1 MTRLICCT
9 SAKGGVGKTTIVSN
23 LAAALS
29 DFGET
34 TIALDANLT
43 TPNLALHTG
52 MHLAPRTIHNV
63 LRGEFPL
70 RYAIYSHPYGFK
82 VIPGSMK
89 LNEMMNVDIG
99 RLPEITFSLLGKA
112 KYVLID
118 SAAGLGR
125 ESISAL
131 SSSDEILIV
140 TNPTITAVADALRL
154 LRVAQKTQI
163 KTIGVVLNRVKRSSG
178 EMTKEDVESI
188 LEIPVVSEIPEDP
201 NIENAINQKKII
213 YELYPNSPAAIQIKK
228 LAAFLS
234 NRKYNPPIEKQSLLE
249 RIFRIF
255 S

>member
-1 MTRLICCT
+1 MTRLICCA
-9 SAKGGVGKTTIVSN
+9 SAKGGVGKTTLVSN

-89 LNEMMNVDIG
+89 LNEMMNVDVG
-99 RLPEITFSLLGKA
+99 KLPEITFSLLGKA
-112 KYVLID
+112 KYILID

-125 ESISAL
+125 ESMSAL
-131 SSSDEILIV
+131 SSTDEILLV
-140 TNPTITAVADALRL
+140 TNPTLTAVADALRL
-154 LRVAQKTQI
+154 LKIAERTQI
-163 KTIGVVLNRVKRSSG
+163 KIIGIVLNRVKKSNL
-178 EMTKEDVESI
+178 ELTKEDVENI
-188 LEIPVVSEIPEDP
+188 LEIPVISEIPEDP
-201 NIENAINQKKII
+201 NIERSINQKKLI
-213 YELYPNSPAAIQIKK
+213 YELYPKSPAAIEIKK

-234 NRKYNPPIEKQSLLE
+234 NRKYNPPIENESLFK
-249 RIFRIF
+249 RILKIF